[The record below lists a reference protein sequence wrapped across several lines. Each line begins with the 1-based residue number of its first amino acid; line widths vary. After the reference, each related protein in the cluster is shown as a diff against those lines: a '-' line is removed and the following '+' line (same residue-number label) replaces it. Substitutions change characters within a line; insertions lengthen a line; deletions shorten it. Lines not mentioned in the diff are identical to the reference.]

1 MPKDR
6 ILVDKQREENDMR
19 ICVIGA
25 GAMGS
30 AIGGL
35 LSEAGA
41 DVVLVDSRKE
51 QVDALNSR
59 GLKLDDGASVR
70 TIKVRATSDPKSIG
84 EVDLV
89 VVLVKSYHTEQA
101 VKRAQSVI
109 GGATSVLSLQNGLGN
124 VDTLIEILGPDRVLG
139 GVTHSG
145 SVLIAPGEVHFSGM
159 EKKTFIGEM
168 NGKMTPRVDQ
178 IVRLFNSAGLKTE
191 ATSNILDV
199 IWNKLLVNVAVSA
212 LSAVTRLPHGG
223 MEQVPEVK
231 QCAFEAVSEAIRVA
245 KACGIHLS
253 TENPEQVWATA
264 TQGLSP
270 EHKTSMLKDIESKA
284 PTEIGTIAGAVVQYG
299 KKHGIATPVNSTLV
313 ACVRGIE
320 FQQKG

>member
-1 MPKDR
+1 
-6 ILVDKQREENDMR
+6 MR
-19 ICVIGA
+19 VCVLGA

-35 LSEAGA
+35 LSDAGT

-51 QVDALNSR
+51 QVDTLNSR
-59 GLKLDDGASVR
+59 GLKLDDGTSLR
-70 TIKVRATSDPKSIG
+70 TIKVLATTDPESIG
-84 EVDLV
+84 EVGLV
-89 VVLVKSYHTEQA
+89 VVLVKAYHTVQA
-101 VKRAQSVI
+101 IERAKSVI

-124 VDTLIEILGPDRVLG
+124 TDTLAELLGPDRVLG

-145 SVLIAPGEVHFSGM
+145 SVVIGPGEVRFSGK
-159 EKKTFIGEM
+159 EKKTFIGEV
-168 NGKMTPRVDQ
+168 NGKMTPRVES
-178 IVRLFNSAGLKTE
+178 IVRLFNSAGLNTE
-191 ATSNILDV
+191 ATSSILDV

-223 MEQVPEVK
+223 MSQVPEVK
-231 QCAFEAVSEAIRVA
+231 QCAFEAVAEAVRVA
-245 KACGIHLS
+245 KACGIRLS

-264 TQGLSP
+264 TQGLPP
-270 EHKTSMLKDIESKA
+270 EHKTSMLKDIENKA
-284 PTEIGTIAGAVVQYG
+284 PTEIGTIAGAVVKYG
-299 KKHGIATPVNSTLV
+299 KKHGIATPVNSTLL